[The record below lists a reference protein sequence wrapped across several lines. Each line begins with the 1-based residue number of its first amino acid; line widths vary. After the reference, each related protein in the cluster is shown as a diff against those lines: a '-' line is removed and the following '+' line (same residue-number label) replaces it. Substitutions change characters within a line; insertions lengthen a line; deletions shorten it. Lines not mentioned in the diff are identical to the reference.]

1 MLLDTGLFEILS
13 DYKMPVVVFTFREP
27 LLINIEEF
35 TKLLREKQWMLP
47 YYKLSGEI
55 DITVMRIVVRND
67 IKEPFLVQL
76 VDDLV
81 HSYRTLI
88 TKDEW
93 S

>member
-1 MLLDTGLFEILS
+1 
-13 DYKMPVVVFTFREP
+13 MPVVVFTFREP